1 MMRSA
6 RRLFLAPLF
15 AAMMAGLAP
24 LATAQQAAEAAEP
37 TITARGGEAE
47 LEQLTEQVIQSLQA
61 LQGGESQMPA
71 PEAEADLYRTLN
83 SLVEKALAEGKTS
96 EDVIQLIEEA
106 LGRKGEASLE
116 QLLAAGNRKIDL
128 RQLLRELVARAAA
141 RETTPADDYTR
152 ALMAE
157 GDATTLDMAAA
168 PATAGTGQ
176 ARTARVAGGEAA
188 ADNAAAGPRIITVQ
202 PGDTLGTLARR
213 YYGDAALWRRIYEAN
228 RDRIEN
234 PDLLLAGQRI
244 RIP

>member
-1 MMRSA
+1 MMRST

-15 AAMMAGLAP
+15 AAMMAGLSP

-37 TITARGGEAE
+37 AITARGGEVE
-47 LEQLTEQVIQSLQA
+47 LEQLTEQVIQNLQA
-61 LQGGESQMPA
+61 LQGGESQLPA

-106 LGRKGEASLE
+106 LGRKGGVSLE

-141 RETTPADDYTR
+141 RNETPTDDYTR

-168 PATAGTGQ
+168 PAAAKTDGTRTAGMMDGQ
-176 ARTARVAGGEAA
+176 MAKAPG
-188 ADNAAAGPRIITVQ
+188 GPRVITVQ

-228 RDRIEN
+228 RDRIAN